1 MDFGQS
7 AALHAMDLSQK
18 LKGKVIAYSVQDE
31 DERQENTA
39 ALDSFIEI

>member
-1 MDFGQS
+1 MDFRQS
-7 AALHAMDLSQK
+7 TALHAMDLSQK
-18 LKGKVIAYSVQDE
+18 LKRKVIAHSVQDE